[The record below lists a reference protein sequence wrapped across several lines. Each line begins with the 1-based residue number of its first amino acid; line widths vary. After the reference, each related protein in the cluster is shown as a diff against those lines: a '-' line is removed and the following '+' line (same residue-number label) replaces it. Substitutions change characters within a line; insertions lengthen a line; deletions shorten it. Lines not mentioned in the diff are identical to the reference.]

1 MDSVSQA
8 GPAGALQASRAA
20 EHEYA
25 VLLNESS
32 DPIFA
37 FYPDGTYRYVNR
49 AFAAGVGR
57 QVEEII
63 GRTIWDLFPPED
75 ANRRFA
81 AVKEVFASARVKVI
95 EVAIARPDGD
105 HYYVTTV
112 KPVIGEDGQV
122 LSVICISKD
131 ITERKRM
138 EVSLH
143 DMNQSLEQRV
153 AQRTAALEAANVL
166 LLQSEQALKTA
177 LREKEALLKEVHHRV
192 KNNLQVI
199 TSLLRLESRRST
211 QADTSAVLRDMKGRI
226 RSMALLHETLYRSG
240 TFAAVDLAEHLRHIA
255 SHAMQ
260 AQSSHP
266 QLIALEFATAP
277 LRVGMDQAMPCG
289 LLVNELIS
297 NCLKHAF
304 PPGRAGRVCVA
315 LQPMGDG
322 VQWSLRVSDTGVG
335 LPADFADRSQTSL
348 GLQLVGDLAGQMGG
362 RIAAEAPV
370 DQGAAFYVV
379 FTPLQQSAT
388 PASA

>member
-153 AQRTAALEAANVL
+153 SERTAALEAANVL

-240 TFAAVDLAEHLRHIA
+240 TFAAVDLAEYLRHIA

-379 FTPLQQSAT
+379 FTPQQQSAA